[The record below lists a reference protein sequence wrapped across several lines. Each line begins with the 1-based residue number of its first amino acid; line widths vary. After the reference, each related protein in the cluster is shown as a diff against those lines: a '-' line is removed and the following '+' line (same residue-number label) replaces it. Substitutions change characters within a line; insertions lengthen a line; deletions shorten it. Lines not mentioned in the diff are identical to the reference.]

1 MPVGA
6 LLERSP
12 ANDVNKIRAC
22 DLPGTERS
30 QVVGVLL
37 AVYPVNMVIPAKADQ
52 CRQRNF

>member
-6 LLERSP
+6 LLERST
-12 ANDVNKIRAC
+12 ANDINKIRAC